1 VFTDKL
7 VAKIP
12 STASGVIKKINFG
25 DDDVCPVGH
34 ALFTIE
40 LDDGE
45 TEEVATPTHEQQEVV
60 EATTCGLDKNETA
73 PPGISS
79 LS

>member
-1 VFTDKL
+1 LQYDDLCEVFTDKL

-12 STASGVIKKINFG
+12 STATGIVKKINFG

-40 LDDGE
+40 LEDGAEVEVE
-45 TEEVATPTHEQQEVV
+45 TPV
-60 EATTCGLDKNETA
+60 
-73 PPGISS
+73 
-79 LS
+79 